1 MNKHDKLLGALAKIY
16 LKIDG
21 ARAELEQLQGEA
33 HFIADIDARDGELI
47 YELEDLAA
55 TAEQFAEAINM
66 VEGVKEAIDAEVSS

>member
-16 LKIDG
+16 LKIDD
-21 ARAELEQLQGEA
+21 ARAELEQLKFDA
-33 HFIADIDARDGELI
+33 HFPADIQDIDLELI
-47 YELEDLAA
+47 DELEDLAA